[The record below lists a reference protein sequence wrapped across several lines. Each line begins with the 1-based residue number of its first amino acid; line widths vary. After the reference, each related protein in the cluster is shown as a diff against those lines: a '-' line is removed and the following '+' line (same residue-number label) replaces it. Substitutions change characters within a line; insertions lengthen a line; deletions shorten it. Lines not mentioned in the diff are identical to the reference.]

1 MSQDTEPKRAVD
13 AEATAVSATATPKV
27 DIEKTGTETT
37 DTEKT
42 APRAEAP
49 AAKTVSLKLSTLGLM
64 AAAAVLLIAVVTTTS
79 LWLSARGDVRD
90 SEAAVADDKHAE
102 QVATDYAMGAANLN
116 YADFNAWTAR
126 LKANT
131 TPTLAGKFDAT
142 SSKLQEILVPLKW
155 TSSPTLLSSQVITR
169 DNGVYKV
176 NVYLN
181 VNSTNAQ
188 NPDGVLTTIYY
199 TVNVDPKNDWKV
211 TDVGGIDLPLP
222 KQ

>member
-1 MSQDTEPKRAVD
+1 MSQDTEPTLP
-13 AEATAVSATATPKV
+13 TAQPQV
-27 DIEKTGTETT
+27 
-37 DTEKT
+37 
-42 APRAEAP
+42 
-49 AAKTVSLKLSTLGLM
+49 KTVSLKLSTLLLTG
-64 AAAAVLLIAVVTTTS
+64 AAVLLVGALVWVTV
-79 LWLSARGDVRD
+79 LWQSARGDLKDRD
-90 SEAAVADDKHAE
+90 AQAADDKHAA
-102 QVATDYAMGAANLN
+102 QVASDYALGAANLN
-116 YADFNAWTAR
+116 YADFNAWTSR

-131 TPTLAGKFDAT
+131 TPALAGKFDAT
-142 SSKLQEILVPLKW
+142 ASKLQEILVPLKW
-155 TSSPTLLSSQVITR
+155 TSSPTLLSSQVINR

-199 TVNVDPKNDWKV
+199 TVNVDPKSDWKV

>member
-1 MSQDTEPKRAVD
+1 MSQDTEPKQPV
-13 AEATAVSATATPKV
+13 EPETPGVS
-27 DIEKTGTETT
+27 
-37 DTEKT
+37 
-42 APRAEAP
+42 
-49 AAKTVSLKLSTLGLM
+49 KTVSVKLSTLVT
-64 AAAAVLLIAVVTTTS
+64 AAAAVLLIGALVWVTV
-79 LWLSARGDVRD
+79 LWQSARGEVND
-90 SEAAVADDKHAE
+90 AAARAADDKHAE
-102 QVATDYAMGAANLN
+102 QVASDYALGAANLN

-131 TPTLAGKFDAT
+131 TPALANKFDAT

-155 TSSPTLLSSQVITR
+155 TSSPTLLSSQVINR

-188 NPDGVLTTIYY
+188 NPDGVLTTVYY
-199 TVNVDPKNDWKV
+199 TVNVDPKSDWKV
-211 TDVGGIDLPLP
+211 TDVGGVDLPLP

>member
-13 AEATAVSATATPKV
+13 AEASAVS
-27 DIEKTGTETT
+27 IEKTPQTE
-37 DTEKT
+37 
-42 APRAEAP
+42 APKSEAP
-49 AAKTVSLKLSTLGLM
+49 AAKTVQLKLSTLAF
-64 AAAAVLLIAVVTTTS
+64 AAAAVVLLAALVTTTT
-79 LWLSARGDVRD
+79 LWLNARGDVRD
-90 SEAAVADDKHAE
+90 AKAGSVDDKHAE

-116 YADFNAWTAR
+116 YSDFNAWTAR
-126 LKANT
+126 LKSNT
-131 TPTLAGKFDAT
+131 TPTLANKFDAT

-155 TSSPTLLSSQVITR
+155 TSSPTLLSSQVIGR

-181 VNSTNAQ
+181 VTSTNAQ

-199 TVNVDPKNDWKV
+199 TVNVDPKSDWKV

>member
-1 MSQDTEPKRAVD
+1 MSQNTEPTPPVD
-13 AEATAVSATATPKV
+13 PDPAPARGKTVQLKVSTLVTAV
-27 DIEKTGTETT
+27 
-37 DTEKT
+37 
-42 APRAEAP
+42 
-49 AAKTVSLKLSTLGLM
+49 
-64 AAAAVLLIAVVTTTS
+64 AAVLLVGALVTVTV
-79 LWLSARGDVRD
+79 LWQSARGDLSDRD
-90 SEAAVADDKHAE
+90 GQAANDKRAE
-102 QVATDYAMGAANLN
+102 QVASNYAMGAADLD
-116 YADFNAWTAR
+116 YSDFNAWTAR
-126 LKANT
+126 LKSNT
-131 TPTLAGKFDAT
+131 TAALASKFDAT

-199 TVNVDPKNDWKV
+199 TVNVDPKSDWKV

-222 KQ
+222 KR